1 MMLNSDDQ
9 LAGRDEINP
18 STLAP
23 TQNVMAQDINS
34 TYLKSKKKN
43 WDLSKIKNNL
53 QHHSLQVCCIYSI
66 LEHAFLVLIFVSY
79 KNGTSRSKLQIQT

>member
-9 LAGRDEINP
+9 HAGRKEINP

-23 TQNVMAQDINS
+23 AKNIMAQDVNS
-34 TYLKSKKKN
+34 TYLKSEKN

-53 QHHSLQVCCIYSI
+53 QHHSLQVCYIYSI

>member
-1 MMLNSDDQ
+1 MMLNSDQ
-9 LAGRDEINP
+9 HAGHEEINP

-23 TQNVMAQDINS
+23 AQNVMAQDINS

-53 QHHSLQVCCIYSI
+53 QHHSLQVCYYYSI
-66 LEHAFLVLIFVSY
+66 L
-79 KNGTSRSKLQIQT
+79 